1 MGHIQDRWYRAK
13 RDPVTG
19 QVVVNAKGKPVM
31 ERTELYGKGMRYRV
45 RYLDPDGNERAKTFP
60 DRQKKRAEDFLIAVE
75 SDKRE
80 GKYVD
85 PRAGRVSFK
94 SVALRW
100 VEAQTF
106 DYTTRERVQSR
117 VATHLL
123 PFFEGRSI
131 GSIKPSDVQAWLRWL
146 QDRQVASTSR
156 VLYFSHLVSVFSFA
170 QEDKLIVTNPARSRS
185 VTRPRE
191 DNARVR
197 PWSGQRAR
205 VVLEA
210 MPEQYRPAVWLAS
223 GLGLRSG
230 EVFGFSLDDVDRDR
244 NVVRVRRQVRL
255 VENRPV
261 FAPPKRG
268 KTQEVP
274 IGAALLDD
282 LDAYAERFPS
292 TPVTLPWRHP
302 SGEPV
307 TVSLLMVNAEGG
319 PVRRTT
325 FRTSVWIPAL
335 KRAGIEAPTR
345 ADGMHALRHLYASV
359 LLDAGESVKAVS
371 EYLGHADPG
380 FTLRVYTH
388 LLPSNH
394 ERTRKAVDAFFGTVL
409 DGLDGPDE
417 DQAA

>member
-1 MGHIQDRWYRAK
+1 MGHIQDRWYRPK
-13 RDPVTG
+13 RDPETG
-19 QVVVNAKGKPVM
+19 AVVLTGKGKPVM
-31 ERTELYGKGMRYRV
+31 ERTELHGRGMRYRV
-45 RYLDPDGNERAKTFP
+45 RYLDPDGTERARTFP
-60 DRQKKRAEDFLIAVE
+60 DKQKKRAEDFLIEVE

-85 PRAGRVSFK
+85 PRAGRVSFR
-94 SVALRW
+94 SVASRW
-100 VEAQTF
+100 VQAQTF
-106 DYTTRERVQSR
+106 DYTTRERVESR

-131 GSIKPSDVQAWLRWL
+131 GSVKPSDVQAWLRWL
-146 QDRQVASTSR
+146 QDRQVAPASR

-191 DNARVR
+191 DTARVQ

-205 VVLEA
+205 AVLDA
-210 MPEQYRPAVWLAS
+210 MPERYRPAVWVAS

-230 EVFGFSLDDVDRDR
+230 EVFGFSLEDVDRDR
-244 NVVRVRRQVRL
+244 NVVRVERQVRL

-268 KTQEVP
+268 KSREVP

-282 LDAYAERFPS
+282 LDAYAARFPP
-292 TPVTLPWRHP
+292 TAITLPWLHP

-307 TVSLLMVNAEGG
+307 TVKLVMVNGDGMA
-319 PVRRTT
+319 VRRTT
-325 FRTSVWIPAL
+325 FRTSVWLPAL
-335 KRAGIEAPTR
+335 KRAGIEHPTR

-371 EYLGHADPG
+371 EYLGHTDPG

-388 LLPSNH
+388 LLPSSH
-394 ERTRKAVDAFFGTVL
+394 ERTRKALDAFFGMTL
-409 DGLDGPDE
+409 DDGPDLGR
-417 DQAA
+417 AA